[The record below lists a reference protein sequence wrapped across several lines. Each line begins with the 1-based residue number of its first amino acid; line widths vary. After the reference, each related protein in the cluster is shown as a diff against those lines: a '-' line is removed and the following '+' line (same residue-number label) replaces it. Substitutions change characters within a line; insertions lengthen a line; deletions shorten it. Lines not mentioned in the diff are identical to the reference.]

1 MRQLLLFFLVTL
13 CMLLSVGCASQ
24 LTGESFSREEA
35 RTPQKV
41 EIGTVEYVRDIV
53 IEGTKSQIGAGAGT
67 IIGAIA
73 GSTIGEGKGSK
84 IASVLGAV
92 TGGMA
97 GAAAEEGITR
107 VQGVEITVRLENGKI
122 IAVAQ
127 QAVPDETYTVGDKV
141 RVLTVHGN
149 TRVTH

>member
-1 MRQLLLFFLVTL
+1 MRHPTTLFIALI
-13 CMLLSVGCASQ
+13 CIIINAGCASR

-35 RTPQKV
+35 RTPQRV
-41 EIGTVEYVRDIV
+41 ELGTVEHVRDVI

-67 IIGAIA
+67 IVGAIA
-73 GSTIGEGKGSK
+73 GSTIGEGKGSN

-92 TGGMA
+92 AGGMA

-107 VQGVEITVRLENGKI
+107 VQGVEVTIRLESGKV
-122 IAVAQ
+122 IAVVQ
-127 QAVPDETYTVGDKV
+127 EAVPDETFSVGDKV
-141 RVLTVHGN
+141 RVLTIHGN

>member
-1 MRQLLLFFLVTL
+1 
-13 CMLLSVGCASQ
+13 MLLSVGCASQ

>member
-1 MRQLLLFFLVTL
+1 VRQLLLFFLVTL